1 MVVLLLL
8 SSVMIGSTPVFAV
21 TGSATSSA
29 IPSDE
34 TPSVGDQ
41 ITVNINIDVSGV
53 ASPDHKLGSFS
64 STLNWDPA
72 VLAYNSDSGLLA
84 GFTGVVNPA
93 AGQVTFNGANPT
105 GAMGSI
111 TVLSITFDVVA
122 PGVSDLDLDISTM
135 AAAETFQ
142 SLLPIL
148 TVHDGLVSINT
159 WFLSDPEMYFE
170 DASKSEDAVGVS
182 WLDPVIWIS
191 DQSTSGGYTFE
202 NGIWSGQITLTQGLA
217 NGNQFTVYI
226 GSSPSTDPGDFSEAG
241 SQPITAS
248 GGQDIFPVSID
259 TLVEVPAGE
268 HLALMIE
275 RGWPFSTINVRVGE
289 AHSYIT
295 APWAEPLYP
304 LPEITA
310 GLLFGL
316 GLVALGITI
325 WYRKRRRV
333 TIENTEK

>member
-1 MVVLLLL
+1 MTLINKLRVLLLLMVVLLLL
-8 SSVMIGSTPVFAV
+8 NSVMIGSTPVFAV
-21 TGSATSSA
+21 SGSATSSA

-41 ITVNINIDVSGV
+41 IQVDIEIDVSGV
-53 ASPDHKLGSFS
+53 NPPDEELGSFTGS
-64 STLNWDPA
+64 LDWNPD
-72 VLAYNSDSGLLA
+72 VLDYNSSVLLDGFA
-84 GFTGVVNPA
+84 GGVINKDDV
-93 AGQVTFNGANPT
+93 GT
-105 GAMGSI
+105 GSI
-111 TVLSITFDVVA
+111 AFSSAYASGAPGNTTVFSITFDVVA
-122 PGVSDLDLDISTM
+122 PGVSDLDLDISAM
-135 AAAETFQ
+135 AAAGTFQ

-275 RGWPFSTINVRVGE
+275 R
-289 AHSYIT
+289 
-295 APWAEPLYP
+295 
-304 LPEITA
+304 
-310 GLLFGL
+310 
-316 GLVALGITI
+316 
-325 WYRKRRRV
+325 
-333 TIENTEK
+333 